1 MLLGI
6 IVLYLVN
13 SVCGKSPHIIYIL
26 ADDLGWNDVGFHGA
40 GDIRTPNLD
49 ALAYT
54 GLILNRHYV
63 TPLCSPSRSA
73 LMTGKYPIHTGMQHG
88 VVKGAEPWGL
98 SLAEKLLPEYLSD
111 LGYRRHIVGKWHLG
125 HYKRKYTPLY
135 RGFESHIGFW
145 TGHHN
150 YFDHTAEELPYWGV
164 DMRRG
169 LDTAWDLHG
178 KYSTDVFS
186 REAVKVIQRHNAT
199 EPLFLYLAHGAT
211 HSSNSYD
218 LLPVPDEA
226 VEKFPDVAHY
236 KRRKFAAMLSKVDDS
251 VGAVVDALMKKE
263 MLKDSVIVFSSD
275 NGGPAEGFN
284 GNAASNYP
292 LRGVKATPWEGGVRS
307 SALLWT
313 PKLSNPGR
321 IFTKKM
327 HIVDW
332 LPTLLTLAGANKSS
346 IPASLDG
353 IDMWRSMNTND
364 SPPSR
369 VILHNIDVLAKYGA
383 ITVDNWKLINGSDYA
398 TYDSWYGPSAWDM
411 PYRINE
417 VIDSLAGRAVTSL
430 GHQLTPDA
438 ITKLR
443 ENSKI
448 QCGKKDPSLPECRPL
463 EAPCLFDIHR
473 DPCEFNNLVKLH
485 PEMLEGMMRELIHLN
500 STAVPPRNRKVDPRG
515 NPALWNH
522 TWHNFGDYPGKV
534 GGSDFE
540 GDVIY

>member
-1 MLLGI
+1 
-6 IVLYLVN
+6 
-13 SVCGKSPHIIYIL
+13 
-26 ADDLGWNDVGFHGA
+26 
-40 GDIRTPNLD
+40 
-49 ALAYT
+49 
-54 GLILNRHYV
+54 
-63 TPLCSPSRSA
+63 
-73 LMTGKYPIHTGMQHG
+73 MTGKYPIYTGMQHG

-98 SLAEKLLPEYLSD
+98 SLDEKLLPEYLRD

-150 YFDHTAEELPYWGV
+150 YFDHTAEESPYWGV

-186 REAVKVIQRHNAT
+186 REAVKIIKGHNAT
-199 EPLFLYLAHGAT
+199 QPLFLYLAHGAT
-211 HSSNSYD
+211 HSSNPYD

-226 VEKFPDVAHY
+226 VEKFPHVPQY

-263 MLKDSVIVFSSD
+263 MLRDSVIVFSSD
-275 NGGPAEGFN
+275 NGGPAAGFN

-307 SALLWT
+307 SALIWT
-313 PKLSNPGR
+313 PKLANPGR
-321 IFTKKM
+321 IWSEKM

-346 IPASLDG
+346 LPTSLDG
-353 IDMWRSMNTND
+353 IDMWQSMNNND
-364 SPPSR
+364 SSPSR
-369 VILHNIDVLAKYGA
+369 IIIHNIDVLAKYGA
-383 ITVDNWKLINGSDYA
+383 ITLDNWKLINGSDYA
-398 TYDSWYGPSAWDM
+398 SYDRWYGPSAWNM

-448 QCGKKDPSLPECRPL
+448 QCGKKDPGLPECRPL
-463 EAPCLFDIHR
+463 KAPCLFDIHR

-485 PEMLEGMMRELIHLN
+485 PEMLERLMRELIHLN
-500 STAVPPRNRKVDPRG
+500 STAVSPRNRKVDPRG

-534 GGSDFE
+534 
-540 GDVIY
+540 